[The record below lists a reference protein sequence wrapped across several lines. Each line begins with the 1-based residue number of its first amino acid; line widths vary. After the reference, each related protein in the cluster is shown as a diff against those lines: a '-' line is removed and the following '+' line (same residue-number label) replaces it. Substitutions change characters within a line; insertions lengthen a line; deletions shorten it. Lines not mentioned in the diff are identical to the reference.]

1 MAGYSETPLAKKLG
15 IKEGFKVLLVKAP
28 ARYPELLTPLPAR
41 VRFTST
47 ANLSTNL
54 VHAFA
59 TERSALARLLP
70 ALRKKLP
77 HEAAIWVSWPK
88 KSSRVPTDITEDT
101 IREIALPLGFVDI
114 KVCAVTEVWSG
125 LKLVVRKEL
134 RDATGSSRRPPRSRM
149 LHGETTRSG

>member
-1 MAGYSETPLAKKLG
+1 MAGYSDTPLAKKLG

-28 ARYPELLTPLPAR
+28 AQYRALLAPLPAS
-41 VRFTST
+41 VRFTGT
-47 ANLSTNL
+47 ANSATNL

-59 TERSALARLLP
+59 TERSALARLLNT
-70 ALRKKLP
+70 LRNKLP

-88 KSSRVPTDITEDT
+88 KSSKVPTDITEDA

-134 RDATGSSRRPPRSRM
+134 RGKAPSVP
-149 LHGETTRSG
+149 

>member
-1 MAGYSETPLAKKLG
+1 MAGYSDTPLARKLG
-15 IKEGFKVLLVKAP
+15 IKEGFKIFVVKAP
-28 ARYPELLTPLPAR
+28 AQYRAILAPLPAS

-47 ANLSTNL
+47 ANSSTNL

-59 TERSALARLLP
+59 TERSALARLLST
-70 ALRKKLP
+70 LSRKLS

-88 KSSRVPTDITEDT
+88 KSSKVPTDITEDT

-134 RDATGSSRRPPRSRM
+134 RAKAT
-149 LHGETTRSG
+149 

>member
-1 MAGYSETPLAKKLG
+1 MAGYSDTPLARKLG
-15 IKEGFKVLLVKAP
+15 IKEGFKVFLVKAP
-28 ARYPELLTPLPAR
+28 AQYRALLAPLPAS

-47 ANLSTNL
+47 ANSSTNL

-59 TERSALARLLP
+59 TERSALARLLNT
-70 ALRKKLP
+70 LRKKLS

-88 KSSRVPTDITEDT
+88 KSSKVPTDITEGT

-114 KVCAVTEVWSG
+114 KVCAVDEVWSG

-134 RDATGSSRRPPRSRM
+134 RAKAP
-149 LHGETTRSG
+149 

>member
-1 MAGYSETPLAKKLG
+1 MAGYSDTPLARKLG
-15 IKEGFKVLLVKAP
+15 IKEGFKIFVVKAP
-28 ARYPELLTPLPAR
+28 AQYRAILAPLPASL
-41 VRFTST
+41 RFTST
-47 ANLSTNL
+47 ANSSTNL

-59 TERSALARLLP
+59 TERSALARLLNT
-70 ALRKKLP
+70 LRRKLS

-88 KSSRVPTDITEDT
+88 KSSKVPTDITEDT

-134 RDATGSSRRPPRSRM
+134 RAKATSCWTLRAS
-149 LHGETTRSG
+149 